1 MAALRR
7 NVLADPAVRDAYV
20 TGVLSL
26 KSEFLGPTTSDFGIP
41 GTVEQVSTY
50 DLFTVWHHLA
60 MGRMTPPTQN
70 DRNAAHS
77 GPVFLPWHRL
87 MLLLFELQIQRVL
100 SDATVGLPYWDWAAD
115 GALPPS
121 GQVGSALWQN
131 SGIGGTGRPV
141 ANGPFRAS
149 VFRVR
154 IESNAFAAL
163 RTTDRGLN
171 RDLGADPDAPS
182 LPTPASEV
190 DTLGQSPYDTAP
202 WSRASLGFRN
212 RLEGWLPFG
221 MHNQVHVWIGGDMG
235 PATSPNDPVF
245 YLNHCNVDRIWEG
258 WLVNQGRTYVP
269 SQSESAQLAMHRLND
284 PMYSILIS
292 QPTTPAQMLDV
303 SQLYT
308 YDLLPSLA

>member
-154 IESNAFAAL
+154 IESNAFATL
-163 RTTDRGLN
+163 RTTDIGVN
-171 RDLGADPDAPS
+171 RELGVDPDAPT
-182 LPTPASEV
+182 LPTPAGEV
-190 DTLGQSPYDTAP
+190 DT
-202 WSRASLGFRN
+202 WSTPVRDSALEPGFS
-212 RLEGWLPFG
+212 WLP
-221 MHNQVHVWIGGDMG
+221 
-235 PATSPNDPVF
+235 
-245 YLNHCNVDRIWEG
+245 
-258 WLVNQGRTYVP
+258 
-269 SQSESAQLAMHRLND
+269 
-284 PMYSILIS
+284 
-292 QPTTPAQMLDV
+292 
-303 SQLYT
+303 
-308 YDLLPSLA
+308 

>member
-1 MAALRR
+1 
-7 NVLADPAVRDAYV
+7 
-20 TGVLSL
+20 
-26 KSEFLGPTTSDFGIP
+26 
-41 GTVEQVSTY
+41 
-50 DLFTVWHHLA
+50 
-60 MGRMTPPTQN
+60 
-70 DRNAAHS
+70 
-77 GPVFLPWHRL
+77 
-87 MLLLFELQIQRVL
+87 LFELQIQRVL

-221 MHNQVHVWIGGDMG
+221 MHN
-235 PATSPNDPVF
+235 
-245 YLNHCNVDRIWEG
+245 HCNVDRIWEG

-292 QPTTPAQMLDV
+292 QPTTPAEMLDV
-303 SQLYT
+303 SQFYT
-308 YDLLPSLA
+308 YDLLPSTA

>member
-20 TGVLSL
+20 TGVQRL

-41 GTVEQVSTY
+41 GPVQQVSTY

-100 SDATVGLPYWDWAAD
+100 NDATIGLPYWDWAAD

-121 GQVGSALWQN
+121 GQAGSALWQN
-131 SGIGGTGRPV
+131 SGIGGTGRPIS
-141 ANGPFRAS
+141 NGPFQAN

-171 RDLGADPDAPS
+171 REHGADPDAPT
-182 LPTPASEV
+182 LPRRPARS
-190 DTLGQSPYDTAP
+190 TLWGKA
-202 WSRASLGFRN
+202 L
-212 RLEGWLPFG
+212 
-221 MHNQVHVWIGGDMG
+221 
-235 PATSPNDPVF
+235 
-245 YLNHCNVDRIWEG
+245 
-258 WLVNQGRTYVP
+258 
-269 SQSESAQLAMHRLND
+269 
-284 PMYSILIS
+284 
-292 QPTTPAQMLDV
+292 TTPRLGAG
-303 SQLYT
+303 
-308 YDLLPSLA
+308 LLLASVTGSRVGYPSACTIKCTFG

>member
-1 MAALRR
+1 M
-7 NVLADPAVRDAYV
+7 
-20 TGVLSL
+20 L
-26 KSEFLGPTTSDFGIP
+26 K
-41 GTVEQVSTY
+41 TVQACST
-50 DLFTVWHHLA
+50 DSAGL
-60 MGRMTPPTQN
+60 N
-70 DRNAAHS
+70 
-77 GPVFLPWHRL
+77 
-87 MLLLFELQIQRVL
+87 
-100 SDATVGLPYWDWAAD
+100 DATIGLPYWDWAAD

-141 ANGPFRAS
+141 SNGPFQAD

-171 RDLGADPDAPS
+171 RELGADPDAPT

-190 DTLGQSPYDTAP
+190 DALGQSPYDIAP

-245 YLNHCNVDRIWEG
+245 YLNHCNVDRIWEA
-258 WLVNQGRTYVP
+258 WLVKGSNLCAEPIRIGAASHAPAKRSHVFNP
-269 SQSESAQLAMHRLND
+269 HK
-284 PMYSILIS
+284 
-292 QPTTPAQMLDV
+292 PTNHTSPNA
-303 SQLYT
+303 
-308 YDLLPSLA
+308 